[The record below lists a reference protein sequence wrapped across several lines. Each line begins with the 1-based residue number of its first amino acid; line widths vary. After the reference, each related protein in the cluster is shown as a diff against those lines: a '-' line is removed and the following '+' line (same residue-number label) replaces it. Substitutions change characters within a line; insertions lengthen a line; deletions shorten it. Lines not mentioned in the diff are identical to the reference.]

1 MLFSSVRL
9 TFEPGLIEPMT
20 AAIAATA
27 NTNTIASHR
36 QNGLRKFTA

>member
-1 MLFSSVRL
+1 
-9 TFEPGLIEPMT
+9 MT